1 MAFTWFSQGL
11 TRFNQPFPSFSIPFS
26 CSKNPRCPVRGPR
39 HAQAGGFPGHGED
52 VVPSTSHLRRGL
64 LRGTGMAILWPGQT
78 KRGDT
83 EEEQESMLDAEL
95 QEVLFIYIINI
106 I

>member
-1 MAFTWFSQGL
+1 
-11 TRFNQPFPSFSIPFS
+11 
-26 CSKNPRCPVRGPR
+26 
-39 HAQAGGFPGHGED
+39 
-52 VVPSTSHLRRGL
+52 
-64 LRGTGMAILWPGQT
+64 MAILWPGQT